1 MSICDTGYDRK
12 QYFGKYSR
20 IIQKNMSRSLLSL
33 SQDLSIKTVI
43 LSCTSQKSVAS
54 FSEAN
59 TNIVEESRGESL
71 CELVPVHRP
80 AQTVTYVISN
90 LYVGR

>member
-12 QYFGKYSR
+12 QHFGKHLR
-20 IIQKNMSRSLLSL
+20 RIQKNMSKSFLSL

-80 AQTVTYVISN
+80 TQTVTYVISN
-90 LYVGR
+90 LYVSR

>member
-1 MSICDTGYDRK
+1 M
-12 QYFGKYSR
+12 
-20 IIQKNMSRSLLSL
+20 
-33 SQDLSIKTVI
+33 
-43 LSCTSQKSVAS
+43 AS

-90 LYVGR
+90 LYVGRWGFNLSNTDALWS

>member
-1 MSICDTGYDRK
+1 M
-12 QYFGKYSR
+12 
-20 IIQKNMSRSLLSL
+20 
-33 SQDLSIKTVI
+33 
-43 LSCTSQKSVAS
+43 AS

-80 AQTVTYVISN
+80 AQTVTYDISN
-90 LYVGR
+90 LYVSRWGFNLSNTDAL